1 MHALLALRVNELRSS
16 ADRGSVTVWLATAS
30 FAMIVV
36 VGLAVDLTGQV
47 RTQQRVRN
55 VAAQAARAGGQEVN
69 APKAIRG
76 LAVQANP
83 AQAAQVSR
91 AYLSSAG
98 ITGSAVSQG
107 DTLTV
112 TASDTYRTKFLGVIG
127 LNQMRVTG
135 SAQVRIVRATG
146 GVEH

>member
-1 MHALLALRVNELRSS
+1 MCSLTQRVSEIRRGG
-16 ADRGSVTVWLATAS
+16 DCGSVTVWLATAS
-30 FAMIVV
+30 FVMILV

-47 RTQQRVRN
+47 RAQQRVRDI
-55 VAAQAARAGGQEVN
+55 AAQAARAGGQEVN
-69 APKAIRG
+69 APTAIRG

-83 AQAAQVSR
+83 VKAAAVSR

-112 TASDTYRTKFLGVIG
+112 TASDTYSTKFLGVIG
-127 LNQMRVTG
+127 LNRMRVTG

-146 GVEH
+146 GVEQ